1 MGGNALKNTFTRR
14 YLTPEFK
21 ELSIEMKAKCIEAF
35 NSIPYILRHYNNKY
49 DHGDMDILLVND
61 TDRQKMKDV
70 IEKKFKPNEIVIND
84 SVHSFDYQEFQIDI
98 MPQYVKNWLTSIS
111 YFDLDP
117 TGNLMGKLA
126 HKFGL
131 KYGHEGLIYPYRS
144 ENGKVM
150 GKMVVSKN
158 PSKIFKFLGFDYERH
173 MRGFDDV
180 EDIFEY
186 VVSSKHFVP
195 DIFAMDNLSQ
205 IDRKRNRKR
214 PTYQKF
220 LQYIQTKDFPDEV
233 LMRSFNEDKTK
244 YLDYIKMYF
253 PEAKLDIRL
262 KLFKDKEDRISTIY
276 DKFNGKLIQEK
287 YPHLTG
293 TALGNAIIKFKA
305 EVPEWEKFVLKAKDS
320 DIWKVFETHNKL

>member
-1 MGGNALKNTFTRR
+1 MGGNALKNTFTRK

-21 ELSIEMKAKCIEAF
+21 ELSIEMKAKCKEAF

-49 DHGDMDILLVND
+49 DHGDMDILLIND
-61 TDRQKMKDV
+61 TDRHKLKDV

-84 SVHSFDYQEFQIDI
+84 SVHSFDYQEFQIDL
-98 MPQYVKNWLTSIS
+98 MPQHVINWLTSIS

-144 ENGKVM
+144 DNGKVM
-150 GKMVVSKN
+150 GKLVVSKN
-158 PSKIFKFLGFDYERH
+158 PRKIFEFLGFDYERH

-186 VVSSKHFVP
+186 VVSSKYFIP

-205 IDRKRNRKR
+205 IDHKRNRKR

-220 LQYIQTKDFPDEV
+220 LQYI
-233 LMRSFNEDKTK
+233 
-244 YLDYIKMYF
+244 
-253 PEAKLDIRL
+253 
-262 KLFKDKEDRISTIY
+262 
-276 DKFNGKLIQEK
+276 
-287 YPHLTG
+287 
-293 TALGNAIIKFKA
+293 
-305 EVPEWEKFVLKAKDS
+305 
-320 DIWKVFETHNKL
+320 